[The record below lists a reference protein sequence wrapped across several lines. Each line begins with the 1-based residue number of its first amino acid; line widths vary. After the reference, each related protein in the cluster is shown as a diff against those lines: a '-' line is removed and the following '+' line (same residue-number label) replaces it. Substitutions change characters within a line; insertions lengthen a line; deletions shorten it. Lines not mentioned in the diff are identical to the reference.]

1 MWLFRSFFQN
11 SKLQDLKIAPI
22 WGIFLVVLRDLA
34 KKVGR
39 VQIFGWEFL
48 AELRQCYSL
57 VIPTLQGYLRQFFYR
72 NGRSALY
79 TPARRKSREYSILV
93 FWYSS
98 ISSNLAIWQSRQ
110 SRCDDDAKNFFIN
123 KSRSMKSN
131 ILPGD

>member
-1 MWLFRSFFQN
+1 MLMWLHQSFFQMA
-11 SKLQDLKIAPI
+11 KLQDLKIAPI

-34 KKVGR
+34 EKVGR

-79 TPARRKSREYSILV
+79 TPARRKSREYSTWLHRISFIVLSVHMCTSSYVHSYSRILLIQKH
-93 FWYSS
+93 S
-98 ISSNLAIWQSRQ
+98 L
-110 SRCDDDAKNFFIN
+110 
-123 KSRSMKSN
+123 
-131 ILPGD
+131 